1 MIPAAAPRRACRRLT
16 AGLFAPISMAASLAV
31 SLAVSL
37 PAPLPAQP
45 PAPPPKGADAIT
57 LEQALALALE
67 RSPLLR
73 ESAARVA
80 LAEGALLGARTYPFN
95 PVLET
100 ERASRDDGAARTS
113 DREIALSQEIE
124 IAGQRGKRVAAANA
138 AAEAA
143 RAAFTRSRQEL
154 AAGVT
159 SAFAAVLRARELAA
173 LAAFEREVATEL
185 AAFEQRRFDA
195 GAGTLI
201 DLNVTRAAEGRA
213 ARRVALALA
222 DEAAARASLAE
233 VVALPVSD
241 LPAAA
246 GRLPDAWPAPAAL
259 AELERLALDQRSDLL
274 ALRAEVEAATARI
287 RLERSLA
294 TPNLVIGLAT
304 GREADREDLD
314 TVRAGFA
321 VPLFQRNQGGIA
333 TARAEADV
341 LSARL
346 ASAELAVRRE
356 VTAAWSRA
364 EATSRALAVFLQ
376 TVAGTL
382 EENLDLVQRGLAA
395 GKLRGSEVLVF
406 RRELIDSRR
415 ELIEAAADAWLAQI
429 ELELAT
435 GTTTVPPTSDP
446 SSSAETTR

>member
-1 MIPAAAPRRACRRLT
+1 MLPVVRPNRLRRWRRAG
-16 AGLFAPISMAASLAV
+16 AIAFV
-31 SLAVSL
+31 SLA
-37 PAPLPAQP
+37 APLAAQP
-45 PAPPPKGADAIT
+45 PVPSLASGGSIS
-57 LEQALALALE
+57 LEQALALAFE
-67 RSPLLR
+67 RSPR
-73 ESAARVA
+73 IEESAARVA
-80 LAEGALLGARTYPFN
+80 LAEGVLVGARTYPFN
-95 PVLET
+95 PVLEA
-100 ERASRDDGAARTS
+100 EGASRDDGNERTS

-124 IAGQRGKRVAAANA
+124 IAGQRGKRVETASA

-154 AAGVT
+154 AARVT
-159 SAFAAVLRARELAA
+159 SSFAAVLRARELAA
-173 LAAFEREVATEL
+173 LAAFEREVAAEL
-185 AAFEQRRFDA
+185 ATFEQRRLDA

-213 ARRVALALA
+213 ARRVALAFA

-233 VVALPVSD
+233 VVALSVAE

-246 GRLPDAWPAPAAL
+246 GKLPDVWPAPAAL
-259 AELERLALDQRSDLL
+259 AELVPLALGQRSDLL
-274 ALRAEVEAATARI
+274 ALRSEVEAATARI

-304 GREADREDLD
+304 GREADQEDLD
-314 TVRAGFA
+314 TVRAGLA
-321 VPLFQRNQGGIA
+321 IPLFQRNQGGIA
-333 TARAEADV
+333 TARAEQEV
-341 LSARL
+341 LTARL

-415 ELIEAAADAWLAQI
+415 ELIEAAGDAWLAQI
-429 ELELAT
+429 ELDLAT
-435 GTTTVPPTSDP
+435 GTTAVPPTSDP